1 MAYSKVLEELIE
13 AALADGVLTDKER
26 AVLRKKAQQEG
37 VDPDEIDV
45 VVEGRL
51 SKMKRQE
58 DWLRPMPPATEKYGN
73 ITKCPNCGS
82 PVVPGSVRCSECG
95 HVFTNVGTISS
106 ITNLFNQLTKIEQ
119 KRNGDNDEE
128 IFTKTSSLIKA
139 YPIPTAK
146 ADIIEFITAA
156 SPYIKDG
163 NKMSAS
169 LAAWLVFCIILIAV
183 GLPLCMF
190 GGAGSV
196 PLVIAG
202 YILYNKFYKQS
213 YEKRMGEVWKAKT
226 AQVIAKA
233 HFALTGEPEY
243 EQIKVYMEKNSN
255 KKLWIASGVVVGV
268 IIIAIIGYM
277 LVSYFDSKAVEPQAK
292 AQYEELMQK
301 LDDLE
306 TPDEH
311 NYKEVESK
319 LLKITWTDISGDNS
333 DYKENY
339 LKKKR
344 ALAGQ
349 IGSVMLEPSEGFMG
363 TYEHNGAPDE
373 IKYPSWINN

>member
-26 AVLRKKAQQEG
+26 AVLHKRARQEG

-45 VVEGRL
+45 MIEGRL
-51 SKMKRQE
+51 STMKRQV
-58 DWLRPMPPATEKYGN
+58 DWLKPMPPATEKYGN

-82 PVVPGSVRCSECG
+82 PVVPGSVKCSECG

-106 ITNLFNQLTKIEQ
+106 ISHLFSQLTEIELQ
-119 KRNGDNDEE
+119 RDGGNDEE
-128 IFTKTSSLIKA
+128 IFNKASSLIKA

-146 ADIIEFITAA
+146 ADIIEFLTAA
-156 SPYIKDG
+156 STYIKDG
-163 NKMSAS
+163 NKLSVS
-169 LAAWLVFCIILIAV
+169 LIAWLVFCIFLSAIGLFLFSAV
-183 GLPLCMF
+183 GLIPL
-190 GGAGSV
+190 S
-196 PLVIAG
+196 IAG

-213 YEKRMGEVWKAKT
+213 YEKRMGQVWKAKT

-243 EQIKVYMEKNSN
+243 EQIKAYMEKNSN
-255 KKLWIASGVVVGV
+255 KKLWIASGVVAGV
-268 IIIAIIGYM
+268 ILIVVMGYM
-277 LVSYFDSKAVEPQAK
+277 LVSYFNAKAVEPQAK

-349 IGSVMLEPSEGFMG
+349 IASVKIWNVDESK
-363 TYEHNGAPDE
+363 YESYENDAPDE
-373 IKYPSWINN
+373 IQYPHHINN